1 MAKATQNTSKTTKTT
16 TTKISFGGKKKCPK
30 CGYEF

>member
-1 MAKATQNTSKTTKTT
+1 MAKATQTKKKS
-16 TTKISFGGKKKCPK
+16 TTKITIGGKKKCPK